1 MEKTKFIAEVSSN
14 HLNNLSRCYK
24 IIDACKK
31 SGFYAVKFQ
40 LFKIDKLFSPE
51 ILKKSLVHKKR
62 KKWEGYDPTTDKP
75 RPRPNPLGIKEKKHH
90 FKKGGTMEPYRGSY
104 ISGTVDGTKLSN
116 PSLRKYYKGLI

>member
-1 MEKTKFIAEVSSN
+1 SRKEFKAVREEFAKRRREKSMG
-14 HLNNLSRCYK
+14 
-24 IIDACKK
+24 KK
-31 SGFYAVKFQ
+31 AQGGISKA
-40 LFKIDKLFSPE
+40 
-51 ILKKSLVHKKR
+51 KKR

-104 ISGTVDGTKLSN
+104 ISGKVDGKMLSN